1 MQQTQDYLDNEY
13 NPRLRVPD
21 HMAVMQG
28 WRRKSKLALSRCV
41 CSIDVRYGDEDGE
54 TADIF
59 PAPLSAGGDAPV
71 LVFIHGGYWRG
82 LDKADFSF
90 IAPPLVKAGAV
101 VFMPNYA
108 LAPAVPIEHIVEQCA
123 DSVAWI
129 YNNAS
134 RFGGSR
140 DRIFVA
146 GHSAGGHLAALMMT
160 KGRRSR
166 SGFEL
171 ESIVK
176 GVLAISGLYDLKP
189 LIQADFLKNDLK
201 LDERM
206 AASLSP
212 VNLIPSGRARLLTCV
227 GGDESAEFQR
237 QNKAISEAW
246 KDMFAFDIPMPGI
259 NHYTIM
265 DEAANPDSQLF
276 KAIVKMLGL

>member
-1 MQQTQDYLDNEY
+1 MNQTQDYLDNEY

-28 WRRKSKLALSRCV
+28 WRRKSKLALKQGTYIS
-41 CSIDVRYGDEDGE
+41 DVRYGDEEGE

-90 IAPPLVKAGAV
+90 IAPPLVKAGAAV
-101 VFMPNYA
+101 YMPNYA

-123 DSVAWI
+123 DAVAWI

-134 RFGGSR
+134 RYGGSR
-140 DRIFVA
+140 DRIYVA
-146 GHSAGGHLAALMMT
+146 GHSAGGHLAAMMMT
-160 KGRRSR
+160 KGRRSS

-171 ESIVK
+171 ESIVR

-189 LIQADFLKNDLK
+189 LIPADFLKNDLK
-201 LDERM
+201 LDERR
-206 AASLSP
+206 AALISP
-212 VNLIPSGRARLLTCV
+212 VNLIPSGKAPLLTCV
-227 GGDESAEFQR
+227 GGSESAEFQR
-237 QNKAISEAW
+237 QNKAIREAW
-246 KDMFAFDIPMPGI
+246 KDVFAFDIPMPGI
-259 NHYTIM
+259 NHYSIM
-265 DEAANPDSQLF
+265 DEAANPGSMLF
-276 KAIVKMLGL
+276 KAIVKMLDL